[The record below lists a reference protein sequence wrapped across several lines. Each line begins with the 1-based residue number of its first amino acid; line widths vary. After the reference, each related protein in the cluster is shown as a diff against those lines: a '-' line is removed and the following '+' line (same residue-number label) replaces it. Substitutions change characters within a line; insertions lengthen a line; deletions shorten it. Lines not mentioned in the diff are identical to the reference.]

1 MKKIALGVCSSISI
15 YKACEIIRLFQSE
28 GYGVRVIMTEKA
40 TRFINP
46 YLFTSLT
53 GERTITELF
62 DDRQRPIEHIS
73 LVDEVS
79 LLLVAPATA
88 NIIGKMASGVADD
101 FLSTFYLSV
110 RCPVLVA
117 PAMNEAMFLHPRT
130 QDNIKKLKA
139 EGVEFVDPESGYL
152 ACGKR
157 GPGRLASPE
166 IIVNQ
171 ALRLIRRKEIFK
183 DKVVLV
189 TAGPTREFL
198 DPVRFL
204 SNPSSGKMGY
214 ELAREA
220 YQLGAEVILISGPVS
235 LEPPSGVYLEKVVTA
250 EEMRQAVLKHYSQAD
265 LVIMAAAVADFRF
278 KKILD
283 SKVRKTSFDTV
294 LEIEK
299 TPDILEELGHA
310 KTKQLLVGF
319 AAETSQLIEKA
330 AEKMHRKKLD
340 LMVANDVSGPGLG
353 FGSEE
358 NEVWLLWPDGRS
370 RKIPRMS
377 KRQLSR
383 EIFLEIERLWDG
395 RKGIG

>member
-1 MKKIALGVCSSISI
+1 
-15 YKACEIIRLFQSE
+15 
-28 GYGVRVIMTEKA
+28 
-40 TRFINP
+40 
-46 YLFTSLT
+46 
-53 GERTITELF
+53 
-62 DDRQRPIEHIS
+62 
-73 LVDEVS
+73 
-79 LLLVAPATA
+79 
-88 NIIGKMASGVADD
+88 
-101 FLSTFYLSV
+101 
-110 RCPVLVA
+110 
-117 PAMNEAMFLHPRT
+117 
-130 QDNIKKLKA
+130 
-139 EGVEFVDPESGYL
+139 
-152 ACGKR
+152 
-157 GPGRLASPE
+157 
-166 IIVNQ
+166 
-171 ALRLIRRKEIFK
+171 
-183 DKVVLV
+183 
-189 TAGPTREFL
+189 
-198 DPVRFL
+198 
-204 SNPSSGKMGY
+204 
-214 ELAREA
+214 
-220 YQLGAEVILISGPVS
+220 
-235 LEPPSGVYLEKVVTA
+235 VVTA

-283 SKVRKTSFDTV
+283 SKVGKTSFGPV

-299 TPDILEELGHA
+299 TPDILEELGQA

-340 LMVANDVSGPGLG
+340 LMVANDVSVPGLG